1 LGVDVLP
8 GLLDPDNPETKD
20 KIVAGLQK
28 HGVTKGDKAKDVVKK
43 MAAKSGNPMLRP
55 HHF

>member
-1 LGVDVLP
+1 
-8 GLLDPDNPETKD
+8 
-20 KIVAGLQK
+20 LQK